1 MSVEDAPSL
10 RTAKVSW
17 TEAMN
22 AVLGI
27 HPLNTTPEEKVMRPL
42 LMWAA
47 APESCLMR
55 VCVWRASSQMSTEEV
70 APEPAPLVRP
80 ELTQEVVPE
89 PAPVSPSLKKRSTRR
104 RQKPLMP
111 SEELA
116 QRKPTKLISTKG
128 NFCRRTPRT
137 CVSERSSHSALLVS
151 ALVSIVSLTV
161 AHCSALFLA
170 ALLLSGGL
178 QEVPDVVETQVRSL
192 DSFLIPGQK
201 MVKDLTKSACIHSA

>member
-1 MSVEDAPSL
+1 
-10 RTAKVSW
+10 
-17 TEAMN
+17 
-22 AVLGI
+22 
-27 HPLNTTPEEKVMRPL
+27 
-42 LMWAA
+42 
-47 APESCLMR
+47 MR
-55 VCVWRASSQMSTEEV
+55 VCVWRASSQMSAEEV
-70 APEPAPLVRP
+70 APESAQVVMPEPA
-80 ELTQEVVPE
+80 QEVVPE
-89 PAPVSPSLKKRSTRR
+89 PAQEVVVTEPAQEVVPESVPEQVPKPAPVSPSLKKGSTPR

-128 NFCRRTPRT
+128 DLCMRTPRT
-137 CVSERSSHSALLVS
+137 CVSERSTHSALLVS
-151 ALVSIVSLTV
+151 ALVSIVSLTI
-161 AHCSALFLA
+161 ALCSALFLA

>member
-1 MSVEDAPSL
+1 
-10 RTAKVSW
+10 
-17 TEAMN
+17 MN

-55 VCVWRASSQMSTEEV
+55 VCVWRASSQMSTEEVAPEPALLVRPELTQEV

-151 ALVSIVSLTV
+151 ALVSIVSLTI